1 MLYVF
6 TGDNKH
12 LRDKEASAFIESFRS
27 RYGDLAIESYI
38 GEELDKE
45 KISEIVTVQPFL
57 TEKRL
62 VRIRSLASNKT
73 LLEKFIEL
81 AINLADNIDIVL
93 VEDKLDSRAKTTT
106 KLKKIADIRGF
117 SVLEGRDLEDWVINQ
132 IAENGSTIDR
142 QTVQYLIDR
151 LGSNQEL
158 LEREIHKLCLYTK
171 NIDKQAIDSLTMP
184 IASSSIFNML
194 DNLISGN
201 TDKALRL
208 YEDQRA
214 QGMEPQAI
222 LGMITWQL
230 ISLAMVRSGIG
241 QNSDDIVKKTGLS
254 PFVVRKN
261 QLIAKNISKNKM
273 IKMIDT
279 TIKVDLTMKTA
290 KIDYDNAI
298 RQLIIDLSI

>member
-117 SVLEGRDLEDWVINQ
+117 SVLEGRDL
-132 IAENGSTIDR
+132 S
-142 QTVQYLIDR
+142 
-151 LGSNQEL
+151 
-158 LEREIHKLCLYTK
+158 
-171 NIDKQAIDSLTMP
+171 
-184 IASSSIFNML
+184 
-194 DNLISGN
+194 
-201 TDKALRL
+201 
-208 YEDQRA
+208 
-214 QGMEPQAI
+214 
-222 LGMITWQL
+222 
-230 ISLAMVRSGIG
+230 
-241 QNSDDIVKKTGLS
+241 
-254 PFVVRKN
+254 
-261 QLIAKNISKNKM
+261 
-273 IKMIDT
+273 
-279 TIKVDLTMKTA
+279 
-290 KIDYDNAI
+290 
-298 RQLIIDLSI
+298 